1 MKQLLMFVIFCLCLG
16 GLLAISPFETLFEG
30 KKVLFSEHGGMKV
43 VNNKIYLVCYERKNL
58 SSQYYLSLSVSEDFG
73 NTFTSTYLDSLQL
86 MYSNSFLHKNI
97 APELDV
103 SEDGT
108 CHIYYIK
115 RSVYD
120 QQYVSPVPS
129 YYTNQL
135 YYLKYSSSKTI
146 TKRLISDEFK
156 DIPLHHVYQNQAYL
170 FKKDFLFKQLSY
182 FMHFSKSE
190 RNTLY
195 DASDLRS
202 RESFTGKDKY
212 LGPVYSQ
219 SDLWIKGNTEGSAN
233 PNAPGWPLFS
243 DRVISSGRIRNYAQN
258 ELIENSSAPVTQI
271 FQGDY
276 QEEAE
281 LIEPEID
288 QIFLTALKPFGMSMG
303 DFPNTIFNC
312 EIMGST
318 LKIQVI
324 NFTQTRTDTFVVY
337 QKYPDALHPT
347 IFGQSDT
354 YMCDSLWTNV
364 VTIRDTVWGS
374 PSNYSLGNQ
383 SIYLPGTVWI
393 KGQVSGK
400 MTVMAEGDVYIT
412 GNITY
417 MNTPV
422 GQMPI
427 NEYSSNQVDYFS
439 LISLK
444 NIYLKY
450 KYREPITNGSPEY
463 ITHADNA
470 TGPDGHVWLYGA
482 YAAGLW
488 YDSGFSFEY
497 QHPHGA
503 VMPYRGIS
511 HKTGQDTLYSFI
523 DFHRHR
529 FPPINPSLTEE
540 PLWKRWPNESPEV
553 ESNGYPNN
561 SISEYDYTQNEGSIL
576 YKTSDYPWYNPVWPE
591 KDAGPVPLN
600 LNTDITWERGTVH
613 LIGSLFQG
621 KRGLLYRTGSADDP
635 DVGHWDIGNGIFGP
649 PHRPTGYQ
657 KDFRYDERFRNNVL
671 KDFPVGFINKNNCT
685 QMMMNVNTM
694 SLDSL
699 VVEDTHQVKQY
710 LSTAND
716 QYLVLVFNR
725 NNSNQLVIKVS
736 EDQGASFSSLSF
748 EGMSIYQNLLDAEII
763 NSVLKVLMI
772 NEQEQLYMLTYNFA
786 VHAYTIQQLNLE
798 LNNLDPNLK
807 IKMQRTNQNQL
818 LLFVSRND
826 GHFIYRINDSNQVH
840 LLDSFIYP
848 NLKGLAFATDS
859 NDSLYIVARTQAVNA
874 YGELSSLHFA
884 KGALNGITAND
895 FPELDQSVGMT
906 ISTYPNPFN
915 PETKIS
921 FNLAKKSKVCISIY
935 NIKGQKVRRLLDQ
948 EYEPG
953 SHSIVF
959 DGKDD
964 QGQGIASGIYFVRAE
979 NNDQRVMKKIM
990 MIK

>member
-1 MKQLLMFVIFCLCLG
+1 MKQLLMFVIFCLFLG

-30 KKVLFSEHGGMKV
+30 KSVLFSDNGGMKI
-43 VNNKIYLVCYERKNL
+43 VNNKIYLVYYERYNN
-58 SSQYYLSLSVSEDFG
+58 STQYYLSLSVSEDFG
-73 NTFTSTYLDSLQL
+73 RSFNTTHLDSLYL
-86 MYSNSFLHKNI
+86 MYYNFNLHKNI

-115 RSVYD
+115 RSDYHLHNLY
-120 QQYVSPVPS
+120 QFIPNIYG
-129 YYTNQL
+129 NQL
-135 YYLKYSSSKTI
+135 HYLKYTNSKTI
-146 TKRLISDEFK
+146 TKKLMSNEFK
-156 DIPLHHVYQNQAYL
+156 DTPLHHVYQDHVFL
-170 FKKDFLFKQLSY
+170 FKKDYLFRQLSY

-195 DASDLRS
+195 DNNNLLS

-219 SDLWIKGNTEGSAN
+219 SDLWIKGNSEGSVN
-233 PNAPGWPLFS
+233 PDAPGWPLFG
-243 DRVISSGRIRNYAQN
+243 DRVISSGKIRNYEQN
-258 ELIENSSAPVTQI
+258 ELIEESSAPVSQI

-281 LIEPEID
+281 LIQPETD
-288 QIFLTALKPFGMSMG
+288 QILSTALKPYGTSME
-303 DFPNTIFNC
+303 NYTNKIFNC

-324 NFTQTRTDTFVVY
+324 DFTQTRTDTFVVY

-347 IFGQSDT
+347 IFGQPDT
-354 YMCDSLWTNV
+354 YMRDSLWTNV
-364 VTIRDTVWGS
+364 VTIRDTIWGS
-374 PSNYSLGNQ
+374 PFNISMDQL

-400 MTVMAEGDVYIT
+400 MTVMAAGDVYIT

-422 GQMPI
+422 GQMPN

-450 KYREPITNGSPEY
+450 KYRKKLSNGLYQTQP
-463 ITHADNA
+463 DNA
-470 TGPDGHVWLYGA
+470 TGPNGHVWLYGA

-488 YDSGFSFEY
+488 SDGEFSFEY

-511 HKTGQDTLYSFI
+511 HKTGQDTLYKFI
-523 DFHRHR
+523 EFHRHR

-561 SISEYDYTQNEGSIL
+561 NINEYDYTQNEGSIL

-600 LNTDITWERGTVH
+600 LETDITWERGTVH

-621 KRGLLYRTGSADDP
+621 KRGLLYRTGSVDDP

-657 KDFRYDERFRNNVL
+657 KDFRYDERLRNNVL
-671 KDFPVGFINKNNCT
+671 SDFPVGFINKNNCT

-699 VVEDTHQVKQY
+699 VVEDTQQVKQY

-716 QYLVLVFNR
+716 QYLVLAFNR

-748 EGMSIYQNLLDAEII
+748 DGMSIYQNLLDAEII

-848 NLKGLAFATDS
+848 NLKGLAFATDN
-859 NDSLYIVARTQAVNA
+859 NDSLYIVARTQTVNA

-895 FPELDQSVGMT
+895 IPELDQSAGMT

-964 QGQGIASGIYFVRAE
+964 QGEGIASGIYFVRAE